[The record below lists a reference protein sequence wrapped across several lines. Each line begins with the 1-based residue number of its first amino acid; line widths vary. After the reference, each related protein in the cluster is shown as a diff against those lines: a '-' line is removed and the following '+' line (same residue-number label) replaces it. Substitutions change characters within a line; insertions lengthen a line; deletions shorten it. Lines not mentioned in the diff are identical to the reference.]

1 MIFGSII
8 SWQTDWETMQT
19 VTDAIFLGSKITA
32 DRDCSHEIKRHLH
45 LCRKAMINLDRILKS
60 RDIGLLTKFMYSKL
74 CFFQYS
80 CKDVIIGP

>member
-1 MIFGSII
+1 MANRWARLGGMADF
-8 SWQTDWETMQT
+8 
-19 VTDAIFLGSKITA
+19 IFLGFKITA
-32 DRDCSHEIKRHLH
+32 KGDCSHEIKRHLH

-80 CKDVIIGP
+80 CKDVIIG